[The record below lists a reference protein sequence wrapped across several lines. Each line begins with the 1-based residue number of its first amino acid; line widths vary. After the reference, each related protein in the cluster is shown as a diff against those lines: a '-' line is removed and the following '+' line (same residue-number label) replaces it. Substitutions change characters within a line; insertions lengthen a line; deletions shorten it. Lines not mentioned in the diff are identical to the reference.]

1 MGSCAFARHYLRN
14 RCYFLFLRVLRCFS
28 SPGSLLALRGDAVAR
43 AGLPHSEIRA
53 STGICPYARLFAACH
68 VLLRLREPRHPSC
81 ALLSFPFSF
90 KGNSPFYL
98 LFFFFSIEVKNQRS
112 RISAAVSHSLSA
124 TRGLPRC
131 GGLSLCRQAYCLA
144 HLRSL
149 LASCVLY
156 CLCCSC
162 SLSFSTSP
170 GALPPPAGKKTCFS
184 FQYVNV
190 LFFQVVPGRV
200 ELPTST
206 LSV

>member
-112 RISAAVSHSLSA
+112 RISAAVS
-124 TRGLPRC
+124 
-131 GGLSLCRQAYCLA
+131 
-144 HLRSL
+144 
-149 LASCVLY
+149 ASVR
-156 CLCCSC
+156 
-162 SLSFSTSP
+162 
-170 GALPPPAGKKTCFS
+170 PAGCPAVAALVS
-184 FQYVNV
+184 A
-190 LFFQVVPGRV
+190 GR
-200 ELPTST
+200 PTAWRT
-206 LSV
+206 YARCLRLVFYTVCVARVF

>member
-1 MGSCAFARHYLRN
+1 MPAPGCPIRRSAHQRVFAPTRGFSQLVTSFFASESQGILHVPFSP
-14 RCYFLFLRVLRCFS
+14 FLFL
-28 SPGSLLALRGDAVAR
+28 
-43 AGLPHSEIRA
+43 
-53 STGICPYARLFAACH
+53 
-68 VLLRLREPRHPSC
+68 
-81 ALLSFPFSF
+81 F

-112 RISAAVSHSLSA
+112 RISAAVSLSLSA
-124 TRGLPRC
+124 THGLPRR
-131 GGLSLCRQAYCLA
+131 GGFRLCRQAYCLA

-170 GALPPPAGKKTCFS
+170 GALPLPAGKKTCFS

-190 LFFQVVPGRV
+190 LFFRV
-200 ELPTST
+200 ENNGFEPLTPCLQSRCSSQ
-206 LSV
+206 LS